1 MKLSPGG
8 VAVLRGAALLL
19 IAVSVAAIALPQQ
32 SGRDHVDIT
41 WMSISNIFYEIG
53 SLGVVTDGYI
63 TRIPQSH
70 FYGGGGGLAYTRSA
84 YRPDVEG
91 VTRVMNALGGAAK
104 TQIILS
110 GHSHFDHSF
119 DTATWSR
126 LTGARIIGPKTTCL
140 QVEAEK
146 IPPSRCTSVVG
157 REKIS
162 LSDGVTVRV
171 VRLNHSGDPV
181 SNPEQH
187 NAVELKEPPVPDPAT
202 GGLRGGV
209 AEDFPN
215 GGGVRGYL
223 FTVDGPQGQFSWFF
237 QNSASAADFSTPIVV
252 DGVDY
257 GSPLKNLEAA
267 MTDAALDSVDLWIGT
282 GGAAIARLVV
292 PIIKPKAYLP
302 VHWDGLYA
310 PFSAGMPRPY
320 SDAALE
326 QFLNGAGIQLLKPGQ
341 YMDKWRLDRNGV
353 TPIENTAVKRALG
366 FSNVQAFA
374 R

>member
-1 MKLSPGG
+1 M
-8 VAVLRGAALLL
+8 RRAALLL
-19 IAVSVAAIALPQQ
+19 IGAFLAGTALPRQA
-32 SGRDHVDIT
+32 GPNHVDIT

-53 SLGVVTDGYI
+53 SLGLVADGYI

-91 VTRVMNALGGAAK
+91 VTRVMNAIGGPSR
-104 TQIILS
+104 TQILLS

-140 QVEAEK
+140 QAEAEK
-146 IPPSRCTSVVG
+146 IPAARCTSVFG
-157 REKIS
+157 DEKLS
-162 LSDGVTVRV
+162 LASGVTMRV
-171 VRLNHSGDPV
+171 VRFNHSGDPA

-202 GGLRGGV
+202 GALRGGV
-209 AEDFPN
+209 SEDFPN

-223 FTVDGPQGQFSWFF
+223 FTVDGPQGPFSWFF
-237 QNSASAADFSTPIVV
+237 QNSASAVDFSVPIVV

-257 GSPLKNLEAA
+257 GSPAKNLEAA
-267 MTDAALDSVDLWIGT
+267 MKDAGLNSVDLWIGT

-320 SDAALE
+320 ADRALE
-326 QFLNGAGIQLLKPGQ
+326 QFLSEAGIQLLKPGQ

-353 TPIENTAVKRALG
+353 KPIENTAVKRALG
-366 FSNVQAFA
+366 FSDVQSFP